1 MLRLPALFAIIAAT
15 GCNAA
20 AQVPPGGG
28 AEGGGPEGGGL
39 GIRSEP
45 LPPPAPRG
53 APEAHEAAAALADG
67 SSTALI
73 QFLARHPDDPAAP
86 RVRAA
91 LAARTAPDQPGRI
104 AAAGGEAEIVA
115 AFDAARRAGTAAA
128 WDAFTRRFGD
138 HPLVA
143 EAEAWR

>member
-1 MLRLPALFAIIAAT
+1 MSPLPVLLAMLAT
-15 GCNAA
+15 GCAA
-20 AQVPPGGG
+20 SAQVPPDQDP
-28 AEGGGPEGGGL
+28 GPMGL

-45 LPPPAPRG
+45 LPPPAPEG
-53 APEAHEAAAALADG
+53 VPEAEEAAAALAAG

-73 QFLARHPDDPAAP
+73 QFLARHPDNPNAP
-86 RVRAA
+86 RIRAA
-91 LAARTAPDQPGRI
+91 LAARTAPDDPARL

-128 WDAFTRRFGD
+128 WDAFAARFGD

-143 EAEAWR
+143 ESKAWR